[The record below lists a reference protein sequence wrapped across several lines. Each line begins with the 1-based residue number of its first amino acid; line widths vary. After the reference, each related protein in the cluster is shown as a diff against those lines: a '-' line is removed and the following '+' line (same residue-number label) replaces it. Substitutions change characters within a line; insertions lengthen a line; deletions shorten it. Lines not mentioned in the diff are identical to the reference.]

1 MAIRESFDTLS
12 STGSYDSFYSTD
24 DEPNFLLD
32 GNCVTCPD
40 CDGRVFSPR
49 PNCEH
54 GKISQELVEDD
65 TLDEDIKRWEA
76 AAALYSDDDIVRTR
90 EQEQEQDYII
100 RRGQSLLLAARNRQ
114 LSSALQTTLDED
126 ITLWEAAAA
135 HYLNEEDNSTEYWTS
150 FGDSESQEIAAQ
162 YAEQEKDDILRMGNS
177 LLHSAHTEKLLSAFP
192 EYVVPGVIT
201 LRSIDLCIGYYMEL
215 LEEHPW
221 LEEYIDFLYIHKNI
235 FSAQKQCEEIE
246 DKAEQAEQEPVC
258 NIGMSNKVINQ
269 SCAARGRKER
279 KRKFNHKTKNSRGK
293 TIESAKKIAKKPYPS
308 WRKKKTGREHA
319 ETLVPREKDEFLKDV
334 YEVYK
339 LKYPKTN
346 WPDLFDPS
354 CEEANIAFWK
364 YKKPVL
370 TLYGIKRLML

>member
-1 MAIRESFDTLS
+1 
-12 STGSYDSFYSTD
+12 
-24 DEPNFLLD
+24 
-32 GNCVTCPD
+32 
-40 CDGRVFSPR
+40 
-49 PNCEH
+49 
-54 GKISQELVEDD
+54 
-65 TLDEDIKRWEA
+65 
-76 AAALYSDDDIVRTR
+76 
-90 EQEQEQDYII
+90 
-100 RRGQSLLLAARNRQ
+100 
-114 LSSALQTTLDED
+114 
-126 ITLWEAAAA
+126 
-135 HYLNEEDNSTEYWTS
+135 
-150 FGDSESQEIAAQ
+150 
-162 YAEQEKDDILRMGNS
+162 MGNS

-246 DKAEQAEQEPVC
+246 DKAEQAEEDPVC
-258 NIGMSNKVINQ
+258 TIGMSNKVINQ

-334 YEVYK
+334 YDVYK

>member
-24 DEPNFLLD
+24 DEFDEPNFLLD

-40 CDGRVFSPR
+40 CDESVFSPR
-49 PNCEH
+49 PNCDH
-54 GKISQELVEDD
+54 GKIPQEPVEDD
-65 TLDEDIKRWEA
+65 TLDEDIKR
-76 AAALYSDDDIVRTR
+76 
-90 EQEQEQDYII
+90 
-100 RRGQSLLLAARNRQ
+100 
-114 LSSALQTTLDED
+114 
-126 ITLWEAAAA
+126 WEAAAA

-246 DKAEQAEQEPVC
+246 DKAEQAEEDPVC
-258 NIGMSNKVINQ
+258 TIGMSNKVINQ

>member
-24 DEPNFLLD
+24 NEFDEPNFLLD
-32 GNCVTCPD
+32 GNCVTCSD
-40 CDGRVFSPR
+40 CDGSLFSPR

-54 GKISQELVEDD
+54 GKISQEPEVD
-65 TLDEDIKRWEA
+65 TLDEDIK
-76 AAALYSDDDIVRTR
+76 
-90 EQEQEQDYII
+90 
-100 RRGQSLLLAARNRQ
+100 
-114 LSSALQTTLDED
+114 
-126 ITLWEAAAA
+126 LWEAAAA

-150 FGDSESQEIAAQ
+150 FGDSESQEID
-162 YAEQEKDDILRMGNS
+162 EQERNDILRMGNS
-177 LLHSAHTEKLLSAFP
+177 LLFAAHIGKLSSALPNTIGL
-192 EYVVPGVIT
+192 GVT
-201 LRSIDLCIGYYMEL
+201 LRGVDLAIQYYMEL

-221 LEEYIDFLYIHKNI
+221 LDDYINILRINKEIFQETRCEALIEE
-235 FSAQKQCEEIE
+235 
-246 DKAEQAEQEPVC
+246 KAEKAEEDPVC
-258 NIGMSNKVINQ
+258 TIGMSDKVINQ

-319 ETLVPREKDEFLKDV
+319 ETLVPREKDEFLKEV
-334 YEVYK
+334 YDVYK

-364 YKKPVL
+364 YKRPVL

>member
-40 CDGRVFSPR
+40 CDGSVFSPR
-49 PNCEH
+49 SNCDH
-54 GKISQELVEDD
+54 GKIPQEPVEDD

-76 AAALYSDDDIVRTR
+76 AAALYSDEDIVSTR
-90 EQEQEQDYII
+90 EQEQDYII
-100 RRGQSLLLAARNRQ
+100 RRGQSLLLAARNRP
-114 LSSALQTTLDED
+114 LSSALPNTLDED

-150 FGDSESQEIAAQ
+150 FGDSESQEID
-162 YAEQEKDDILRMGNS
+162 EQERNDILRMGNS
-177 LLHSAHTEKLLSAFP
+177 LLFAAHIGRLSSALPNALEL
-192 EYVVPGVIT
+192 GVT
-201 LRSIDLCIGYYMEL
+201 LHGVDLAIQYYLEL

-221 LEEYIDFLYIHKNI
+221 LDDYINI
-235 FSAQKQCEEIE
+235 LRINKELFRETQQDALIE
-246 DKAEQAEQEPVC
+246 EQAEKAEEDPIC
-258 NIGMSNKVINQ
+258 TIGMSDKVINQ

-319 ETLVPREKDEFLKDV
+319 ETLVPREKDEYLKEV
-334 YEVYK
+334 YDVYK

-354 CEEANIAFWK
+354 CEEANIEFWK